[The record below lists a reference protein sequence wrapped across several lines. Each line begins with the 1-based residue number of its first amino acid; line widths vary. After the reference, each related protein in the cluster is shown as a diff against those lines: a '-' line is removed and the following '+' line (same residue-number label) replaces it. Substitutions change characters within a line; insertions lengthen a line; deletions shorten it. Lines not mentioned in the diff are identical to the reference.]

1 MKKIYLS
8 LILIITYTSFMSA
21 QNTDS
26 LSYSLGVIIAQ
37 NVKQQGIEGINADRM
52 AKAIDDVLGD
62 KSLEISIEQSNEI
75 FGQYAQQMKMKKH
88 EGNKKA
94 GEDFL
99 AMNKSKAGVKVTAS
113 GLQYEVVKPGTGP
126 NPALT
131 DKVKVH
137 YHGTNIS
144 GEVFDSSV
152 DRGEPI
158 SFPLT
163 GVIKG
168 WQEGVQLMPV
178 GAKYRFYIPYDLA
191 YGERGSGGKIAPFSA
206 LIFDVELLGIE

>member
-1 MKKIYLS
+1 
-8 LILIITYTSFMSA
+8 MSA

-94 GEDFL
+94 GEYFL

>member
-1 MKKIYLS
+1 
-8 LILIITYTSFMSA
+8 MSG

-37 NVKQQGIEGINADRM
+37 NVKQQGIEGVNADKM
-52 AKAIDDVLGD
+52 AKAINDVLKD
-62 KSLEISIEQSNEI
+62 QPLEISFEKSNQI
-75 FGQYAQQMKMKKH
+75 FGGYVQQMKMKEH

-99 AMNKSKAGVKVTAS
+99 AMNKSKAGVTTTAS
-113 GLQYEVVKPGTGP
+113 GLQYEIIKPGAGAK
-126 NPALT
+126 PALT
-131 DKVKVH
+131 SKVKVH
-137 YHGTNIS
+137 YHGTLIT

-163 GVIKG
+163 GVIQG

-178 GAKYRFYIPYDLA
+178 GAKYRFFIPYDLA
-191 YGERGSGGKIAPFSA
+191 YGERGSGGKIAPYSA
-206 LIFDVELLGIE
+206 LVFDVELLDIEQ

>member
-1 MKKIYLS
+1 
-8 LILIITYTSFMSA
+8 MSA

-144 GEVFDSSV
+144 GEVFDSSI

>member
-99 AMNKSKAGVKVTAS
+99 VMNKSKAGVKVTAS
-113 GLQYEVVKPGTGP
+113 GLQYEVLKPGTGP

>member
-1 MKKIYLS
+1 
-8 LILIITYTSFMSA
+8 MSA

>member
-8 LILIITYTSFMSA
+8 LILILTYTSFMSA

-144 GEVFDSSV
+144 GEVFDSSI

>member
-1 MKKIYLS
+1 
-8 LILIITYTSFMSA
+8 MSA

-99 AMNKSKAGVKVTAS
+99 VMNKSKAGVKVTAS
-113 GLQYEVVKPGTGP
+113 GLQYEVLKPGTGP